1 MDDPN
6 GKIKVND
13 QYQKVIGAI
22 LGLSTGSL
30 VLPVLLL
37 KDFLSVSKDQPLIKY
52 LNWKIYCSWAAL
64 AISIILAIAYYY
76 LSAKWIKQA
85 FGQPL
90 KYGWMSDKLEIV
102 LDWCFWMA
110 VLFFIIGLMCFLTF
124 AMYVVPKQISAL
136 AVLSALSGAHR

>member
-1 MDDPN
+1 VADGDPN
-6 GKIKVND
+6 GTIKVND
-13 QYQKVIGAI
+13 QYQKVVGAI

-37 KDFLSVSKDQPLIKY
+37 RDLLSVPTGRPLFTY

-64 AISIILAIAYYY
+64 AISIVLAIAYYY

-90 KYGWMSDKLEIV
+90 ECGCLSNKLENL
-102 LDWCFWMA
+102 LDWCFWIV
-110 VLFFIIGLMCFLTF
+110 VLFFIVGLGCFLVF
-124 AMYVVPKQISAL
+124 AI
-136 AVLSALSGAHR
+136 GAIP